1 MQNSDDLPQFSH
13 LNQLKDSRHE
23 MFEFYPKHKQ
33 TVRAYLPF
41 KNIEKK

>member
-23 MFEFYPKHKQ
+23 MFEFNPKHEQ
-33 TVRAYLPF
+33 TVRACLPF
-41 KNIEKK
+41 RNINKK